1 VRVHRSFA
9 FIDLSG
15 FTAYTA
21 RQGDERSVSLLS
33 SFRTVVRDIC
43 SRRGVRVAKWLG
55 DGAMFVS
62 VEPTP
67 LLATLLEVER
77 SMRTSHSEL
86 QVRCGATDGDVILH
100 EGDDYIGSSVNI
112 AARLCDLAPG
122 GEVYVSV
129 ELAKHRPLWSAAS
142 EVMKLEIK
150 GFSEALEVVSLG
162 FADLG
167 NTTASCPVCRIPLN
181 REVADSIALD
191 PAGVTVLFCS
201 DSCRETWERRP
212 RLAPEQ
218 QGSLRTPLMGW

>member
-1 VRVHRSFA
+1 MRVHRSFA

-112 AARLCDLAPG
+112 RRACAIWPRAARSTWRSSWPSTDRCG
-122 GEVYVSV
+122 Q
-129 ELAKHRPLWSAAS
+129 RPL
-142 EVMKLEIK
+142 
-150 GFSEALEVVSLG
+150 
-162 FADLG
+162 
-167 NTTASCPVCRIPLN
+167 R
-181 REVADSIALD
+181 
-191 PAGVTVLFCS
+191 
-201 DSCRETWERRP
+201 
-212 RLAPEQ
+212 
-218 QGSLRTPLMGW
+218 